1 MIDINNQIVTAV
13 EVKIIV
19 LRLSWTFILHQEE
32 TQHHQMNDAHFPL
45 CSALLFLIFFND
57 LNCTIKHE
65 NILLSL
71 KIHPA
76 TIILGLAHNRSRSW
90 LTSYELC
97 LTWSFAN
104 ELLDLKPVRI
114 AALLFMT
121 FVLPGTLLS
130 SPVCHT
136 GFQPLMWSR
145 GGQTVLV
152 RAEEA
157 SHQISYRWSV
167 IFKPVLGERSGRISV
182 LARLFW
188 GFFSADLAAE
198 KASSVWVAFG

>member
-19 LRLSWTFILHQEE
+19 LRLSWTFILHQEK

-45 CSALLFLIFFND
+45 CSALLFLIFFNN

-76 TIILGLAHNRSRSW
+76 TIILGLAHNRSCSW

-104 ELLDLKPVRI
+104 ELLDPKPVRI

-136 GFQPLMWSR
+136 GFQTLMWSR

-167 IFKPVLGERSGRISV
+167 IFKNVWGEWSGRISV
-182 LARLFW
+182 LARLFV
-188 GFFSADLAAE
+188 FFLQIWLLKSLI
-198 KASSVWVAFG
+198 SLGAFG